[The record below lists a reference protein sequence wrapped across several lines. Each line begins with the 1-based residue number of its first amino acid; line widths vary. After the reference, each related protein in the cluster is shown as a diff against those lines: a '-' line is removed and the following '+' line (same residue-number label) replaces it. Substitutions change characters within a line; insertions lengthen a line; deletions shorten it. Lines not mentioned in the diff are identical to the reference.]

1 MMHRKR
7 RKGNAQQ
14 GFTFIES
21 LLVLSVVS
29 VILSFT
35 ILKIA
40 AIEEK
45 HVTKNFF
52 SELTNDLLFAQ
63 QYAMSTKRSVT
74 ITFSPSNHYYRI
86 TQGSGNELLRR
97 NYHEDILIDP
107 RTMGTLLVFQSHGSI
122 QKAGTMGISYKNLE
136 NYRLVFQ
143 LGKGR
148 FYVESV

>member
-1 MMHRKR
+1 MPRKR
-7 RKGNAQQ
+7 RKGKSQK
-14 GFTFIES
+14 GFTFVES

-63 QYAMSTKRSVT
+63 QYAMSTRRSVT
-74 ITFSPSNHYYRI
+74 ITFSPSNHYYRV
-86 TQGSGNELLRR
+86 TQGPGNELLRR
-97 NYHEDILIDP
+97 NYHEDIQIDP

>member
-1 MMHRKR
+1 MRRQPRKN
-7 RKGNAQQ
+7 GAQQ
-14 GFTFIES
+14 GFTFLES
-21 LLVLSVVS
+21 LLVLSVVT

-40 AIEEK
+40 GIEEK

-52 SELTNDLLFAQ
+52 SQLTNDILFAQ
-63 QYAMSTKRSVT
+63 QYAMSTKMSVT
-74 ITFSPSNHYYRI
+74 ITFSPANHYYRI
-86 TQGSGNELLRR
+86 TQGPGNELLRR
-97 NYHEDILIDP
+97 NYHEDIRIDP

-122 QKAGTMGISYKNLE
+122 QKAGTMGIYYKNLE

-148 FYVESV
+148 FYVETV